1 MSLALPMP
9 EMPPDAAIDIVVAA
23 FAELL
28 YAPALAVV
36 CRLRPTG
43 DVVAVNACYDTLPA
57 MLAVWACSDETTTA
71 EAHPTGPLT
80 AEEEEDVR

>member
-1 MSLALPMP
+1 MP
-9 EMPPDAAIDIVVAA
+9 EMPSNAAIDIVVAA
-23 FAELL
+23 FADLL

-43 DVVAVNACYDTLPA
+43 DVVGVNSYDSTLPA
-57 MLAVWACSDETTTA
+57 MLAVWACSDEATTA

-80 AEEEEDVR
+80 AEEEERS

>member
-1 MSLALPMP
+1 MSLAMP
-9 EMPPDAAIDIVVAA
+9 DMPANAAIDIVVAA

-28 YAPALAVV
+28 HAPTLAVV

-43 DVVAVNACYDTLPA
+43 DVVAVNAYNETLPA
-57 MLAVWACSDETTTA
+57 MLAVWACEDEATTA

-80 AEEEEDVR
+80 AEEEGDVR